1 MRSEE
6 RYERNLP
13 RPTFASSQSL
23 ASNER
28 VSIWKVRMYFPGPD
42 ARYNGAFGE
51 LHPTPARL
59 KSFEEFS
66 AELEE
71 ALHKLDSL
79 AGQQFQGQYEKKIA
93 KRFFR
98 DARYVDPTLKIVAA
112 NGKSHL
118 EIGAVNS
125 RDLAWHKRLSADDV
139 RRSVDVLRDIPAC
152 ARTLMSTLETLA

>member
-1 MRSEE
+1 MVHSVNCIQHRHG
-6 RYERNLP
+6 
-13 RPTFASSQSL
+13 F
-23 ASNER
+23 
-28 VSIWKVRMYFPGPD
+28 
-42 ARYNGAFGE
+42 
-51 LHPTPARL
+51 

-98 DARYVDPTLKIVAA
+98 DVRYVDPTLKIVAA